1 MDVETRY
8 VRAFLA
14 AVDEGSFTAAGQ
26 LLGLSQASISRSVAA
41 MERAVG
47 APLLDRTT
55 RRMALTS
62 TGQAVLPHAR
72 RLQLEADAILRVRDR
87 RRDEVRVGYAWA
99 ALGAH
104 TTEAVARFGQRHPGS
119 TLRFVQTISPTAG
132 LAEGAADV
140 AVVRRHLDDP
150 RYEQAMVGA
159 EPRVVALSREDPL
172 AGRPALSLDDL
183 SARTIAIDAATGT
196 TGLDLWPPG
205 ARPPATEDVHGV
217 DEWLTLIAT
226 GAAVGITPEATAGQH
241 RKAGVV
247 YRPLRGAQPVPVLL
261 MWRRDDPPAALAD
274 LLALAC
280 ELYGPSP
287 TLATAGAGDGV
298 VA

>member
-1 MDVETRY
+1 MRY

-104 TTEAVARFGQRHPGS
+104 TTEAVARFGQRLHRGADPDAKPG
-119 TLRFVQTISPTAG
+119 I
-132 LAEGAADV
+132 
-140 AVVRRHLDDP
+140 VRR
-150 RYEQAMVGA
+150 VF
-159 EPRVVALSREDPL
+159 
-172 AGRPALSLDDL
+172 
-183 SARTIAIDAATGT
+183 
-196 TGLDLWPPG
+196 
-205 ARPPATEDVHGV
+205 
-217 DEWLTLIAT
+217 
-226 GAAVGITPEATAGQH
+226 
-241 RKAGVV
+241 
-247 YRPLRGAQPVPVLL
+247 RPLRIVLF
-261 MWRRDDPPAALAD
+261 WRWHWRFWHR
-274 LLALAC
+274 
-280 ELYGPSP
+280 G
-287 TLATAGAGDGV
+287 G
-298 VA
+298 